1 MIELSACLVVW
12 AQQGGRCMA
21 PLPSSDQEQSAL
33 VHIWAHLS
41 SDLQIR
47 VIGLLAQLALNAV
60 VTRPAS
66 QCEREEACY
75 ADPAAH
81 PQNPS

>member
-1 MIELSACLVVW
+1 MV
-12 AQQGGRCMA
+12 
-21 PLPSSDQEQSAL
+21 PFSSSEQEQSAL
-33 VHIWAHLS
+33 VHIWTHLS

-47 VIGLLAQLALNAV
+47 IIGLLAQLALNAV
-60 VTRPAS
+60 VTHPVS
-66 QCEREEACY
+66 QCEREEAHD

>member
-1 MIELSACLVVW
+1 MIEVSACRMAW
-12 AQQGGRCMA
+12 AQQGGRCMI

-33 VHIWAHLS
+33 VHIWTHLS

-47 VIGLLAQLALNAV
+47 VIGLLAQLALNV
-60 VTRPAS
+60 VVARPPDES
-66 QCEREEACY
+66 HGKEACH
-75 ADPAAH
+75 DEPAAD